1 MTRLRALAMLLALLL
16 LGAGGALLVAAAL
29 GMKASELA
37 HLAGLLAP
45 AVVVTVVAATLASSL
60 LRRTSLRQRYLA
72 IAAVGTLVA
81 LGNLFALTQ
90 AMFVSTRAATVLAVV
105 LTYASAAG
113 LAAAFAA
120 ARSSVS
126 ALDRVTG
133 IARIIG
139 DGDLSA
145 RVGPLDAGPELDR
158 LGATIDEMA
167 DRLGA
172 VRDQEH
178 RVEQTRRDL
187 ITAVSHDLRTPLA
200 NLRAMVEAIDDRV
213 VTDTPTMRRYAA
225 DMRRAVG
232 QLSSLVNDL
241 FELVQVDV
249 GAIGAEIE
257 RARLDD
263 VVTSAI
269 ATVEAEAAR
278 KGVLLSSDVR
288 GTEAAMC
295 SPHVIRVLQ
304 NLLVNAVRHTP
315 ADGTIHIE
323 GHIESHIE
331 GRSDP
336 STLRLVVEDTGE
348 GISEAD
354 LPHVFDPFYRADT
367 ARSSDGAG
375 LGLALADRIVHA
387 LGGAI
392 EVNSRPNLGARFDVT
407 LPLLTDPAIR
417 PLGAGPGSARTR
429 SGGRRGSGSPHPS

>member
-1 MTRLRALAMLLALLL
+1 MTRLRPFAMLLALVL

-105 LTYASAAG
+105 LTYSSAAG
-113 LAAAFAA
+113 LAAAFAS

-133 IARIIG
+133 TAEIIG

-145 RVGPLDAGPELDR
+145 RVGPLKAGPELDR
-158 LGATIDEMA
+158 LAATIDQMA
-167 DRLGA
+167 DRLQA
-172 VRDQEH
+172 VRDQEQ

-200 NLRAMVEAIDDRV
+200 NLRAMVEAIDDGV
-213 VTDTPTMRRYAA
+213 VTDAPTMRRYIA
-225 DMRRAVG
+225 DMRGAVT
-232 QLSSLVNDL
+232 QLSSLVTDL
-241 FELVQVDV
+241 FELVQIDA
-249 GAIGAEIE
+249 GAIEAEVD
-257 RARLDD
+257 RARLAD
-263 VVTSAI
+263 VVASAL
-269 ATVEAEAAR
+269 ATVEVEAAH
-278 KGVLLSSDVR
+278 KGVVLATDVR
-288 GTEAAMC
+288 EAAAAMC
-295 SPHVIRVLQ
+295 SPHMVRVLQ

-315 ADGTIHIE
+315 ADGTIR
-323 GHIESHIE
+323 IE
-331 GRSDP
+331 GRREPGS
-336 STLRLVVEDTGE
+336 LRLVIEDTGE
-348 GISEAD
+348 GISDVD
-354 LPHVFDPFYRADT
+354 LPHIFDPFYRADT
-367 ARSSDGAG
+367 ARSADGAG
-375 LGLALADRIVHA
+375 LGLALAERIVHA

-392 EVNSRPNLGARFDVT
+392 DVDSRPNRGARFDVM
-407 LPLLTDPAIR
+407 LPLLTETAVRPAE
-417 PLGAGPGSARTR
+417 AGPGPSRTR
-429 SGGRRGSGSPHPS
+429 SGGRRGSGSHRPS

>member
-1 MTRLRALAMLLALLL
+1 MTRLRPFAMLLALVL

-45 AVVVTVVAATLASSL
+45 AVIVTVVAATLASSL

-113 LAAAFAA
+113 LAAAFAS

-133 IARIIG
+133 TAEIIG

-158 LGATIDEMA
+158 LGATIDAMA
-167 DRLGA
+167 DRLRA

-225 DMRRAVG
+225 DMQRAVG

-241 FELVQVDV
+241 FELVRVDA
-249 GAIGAEIE
+249 GAIEAEIE

-263 VVTSAI
+263 VVASAI

-315 ADGTIHIE
+315 ADGTIR
-323 GHIESHIE
+323 IE
-331 GRSDP
+331 GRRDP
-336 STLRLVVEDTGE
+336 NTLRLVVEDTGE
-348 GISEAD
+348 GISEVD
-354 LPHVFDPFYRADT
+354 LPHVFDPFYRADR
-367 ARSSDGAG
+367 ARSGDGAG
-375 LGLALADRIVHA
+375 LGLALAERIVHA

-392 EVNSRPNLGARFDVT
+392 VVDSRPERGARFDVM
-407 LPLLTDPAIR
+407 LPLPAEPAIT
-417 PLGAGPGSARTR
+417 PAGADPGTPTIR
-429 SGGRRGSGSPHPS
+429 SGGRPGSGSRRPS

>member
-1 MTRLRALAMLLALLL
+1 VTRLHPLAMLLALVL

-72 IAAVGTLVA
+72 IAAIGTVVA

-113 LAAAFAA
+113 LAAAFAS
-120 ARSSVS
+120 ARSSTW
-126 ALDRVTG
+126 ALDQVTG
-133 IARIIG
+133 TAQIIG

-145 RVGPLDAGPELDR
+145 RVGPLKAGPELD
-158 LGATIDEMA
+158 LLAATIDQMA
-167 DRLGA
+167 DRLQA
-172 VRDQEH
+172 LRDQEQ

-187 ITAVSHDLRTPLA
+187 ITAVSHDLRTPLG
-200 NLRAMVEAIDDRV
+200 NLRAMVEAIDDEV
-213 VTDTPTMRRYAA
+213 VTDAPTMRRYTA

-232 QLSSLVNDL
+232 QLAALVNDL
-241 FELVQVDV
+241 FELVQVDA
-249 GAIGAEIE
+249 GAIGSEIE
-257 RARLDD
+257 RTRLDD
-263 VVTSAI
+263 VVASAI
-269 ATVEAEAAR
+269 ATVEVEAAR

-288 GTEAAMC
+288 GIEATMC

-315 ADGTIHIE
+315 ADGIIRVQ
-323 GHIESHIE
+323 GCRRQDS
-331 GRSDP
+331 
-336 STLRLVVEDTGE
+336 LRLVVEDTGE
-348 GISEAD
+348 GISAAD

-375 LGLALADRIVHA
+375 LGLALAERIVQA

-392 EVNSRPNLGARFDVT
+392 EVDSRPNLGARFDVT
-407 LPLLTDPAIR
+407 LPLPAGPAIR
-417 PLGAGPGSARTR
+417 PRGAGSGSARTR
-429 SGGRRGSGSPHPS
+429 NDVRRGSGSRLPS